1 MCDRPHRQVRAVVEA
16 AGFEAD
22 SPQAVVSDDQH
33 RAVAPRCG
41 APYPAATAPCTKLAL
56 QPHARTTLQDC
67 DHPDHR
73 GDRNLKLDDGT
84 EPQRRRPLE
93 RRVVHHPNTPSS
105 VARSA
110 RGPLCSER
118 RSGRPRFGLI
128 VNWNSRTGRSDNCP
142 MFGSSLLRAWKGP
155 TDERSPRHGPGRH
168 GVVTCDHAV
177 PPYGRRLRP
186 RADRS

>member
-22 SPQAVVSDDQH
+22 SPQAVVSVDQH

-41 APYPAATAPCTKLAL
+41 APYPAATAPCTKLAV
-56 QPHARTTLQDC
+56 QPHARTTLQDS

-93 RRVVHHPNTPSS
+93 RRVVHHPNTRAVSRE
-105 VARSA
+105 VLAAHCARNGAPVDLA
-110 RGPLCSER
+110 R
-118 RSGRPRFGLI
+118 
-128 VNWNSRTGRSDNCP
+128 V
-142 MFGSSLLRAWKGP
+142 
-155 TDERSPRHGPGRH
+155 
-168 GVVTCDHAV
+168 
-177 PPYGRRLRP
+177 
-186 RADRS
+186 DRQLE